1 LFPELS
7 NVETASSRFTLQAR
21 DWKSRLLLV
30 ALDNPVQYRMLIVA
44 QRRLV
49 TSAPKSRIE

>member
-1 LFPELS
+1 LFPEKS
-7 NVETASSRFTLQAR
+7 NVEAASSRFTLRAR
-21 DWKSRLLLV
+21 DWKSRLLLA

-49 TSAPKSRIE
+49 TSAPKSQIE